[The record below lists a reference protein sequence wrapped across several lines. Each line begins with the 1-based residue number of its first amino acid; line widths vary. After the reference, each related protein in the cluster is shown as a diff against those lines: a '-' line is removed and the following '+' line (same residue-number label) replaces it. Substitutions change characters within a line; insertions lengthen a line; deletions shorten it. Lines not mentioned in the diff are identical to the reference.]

1 MGIAE
6 DIVRDAFSYY
16 DEDYY
21 KSVREAY
28 PEYAQ
33 SWRDE
38 AEFKKSIGVD
48 IIKLSEGG
56 MSAKKISEKLNAPYK
71 MVLKL
76 VGELH
81 GKYTY
86 IKRNN
91 REKLLKAAGDIRTPQ
106 QLDDYK
112 YINDPRTIKNEMLS
126 LLPQLDNIKGL
137 TE

>member
-76 VGELH
+76 VGE
-81 GKYTY
+81 
-86 IKRNN
+86 
-91 REKLLKAAGDIRTPQ
+91 
-106 QLDDYK
+106 
-112 YINDPRTIKNEMLS
+112 
-126 LLPQLDNIKGL
+126 
-137 TE
+137 

>member
-81 GKYTY
+81 GKYIY
-86 IKRNN
+86 VKRNN
-91 REKLLKAAGDIRTPQ
+91 REKLLEAAGDIRTPQ

>member
-126 LLPQLDNIKGL
+126 LLPHLDNIKGL